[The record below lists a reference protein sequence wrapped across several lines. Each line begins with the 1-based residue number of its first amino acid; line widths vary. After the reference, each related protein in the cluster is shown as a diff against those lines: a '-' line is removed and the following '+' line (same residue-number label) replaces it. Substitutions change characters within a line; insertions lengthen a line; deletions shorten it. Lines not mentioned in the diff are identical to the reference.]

1 MENDFI
7 KIYFRL
13 IITTLFV
20 ASASHAQET
29 KNDPQLMALICEPL
43 VQILQQDLN
52 ALRAEKIELHNQNR
66 GLNENSSASV
76 EATCDQAEL
85 DSLKLSLRMHGDGA
99 KRRVERNR
107 RLAEDLSRT
116 ELELRAERLLNDK
129 LTSDLKAA
137 KTDLEAEKQR
147 NAELKWQIE
156 ILNDSLK
163 AHAEAKQVALKKDQQ
178 TKAKK
183 QASEVKAET
192 KHQALVTFDKL
203 HFLKLTKLQR
213 LQLQYGLKKL
223 GYYKASLD
231 GLWGNQTHQAV
242 NKFAKD
248 TGLRGWFPMSA
259 LNALKVKVDIP
270 DNLKPTARKAQPKS
284 ASSSSAKSSNGSL
297 GVVVGGALLCAMT
310 SNPDACLAGFS
321 DTVSGNKSNSSNN
334 VTNRNSSRYE
344 YVEIDGETK
353 YCYRIRANEYD
364 CD

>member
-1 MENDFI
+1 MANDFI
-7 KIYFRL
+7 KTHFRSI
-13 IITTLFV
+13 IITLLV

-29 KNDPQLMALICEPL
+29 QNEQQLLSLICEPL
-43 VQILQQDLN
+43 VKVLQQDLN
-52 ALRAEKIELHNQNR
+52 ALRADQIKLHNLNLR
-66 GLNENSSASV
+66 GDENSNVSV
-76 EATCDQAEL
+76 EETCDKTEL
-85 DSLKLSLRMHGDGA
+85 KSLQKSLSTYLAWSKRLRESNAKLS
-99 KRRVERNR
+99 K
-107 RLAEDLSRT
+107 
-116 ELELRAERLLNDK
+116 ELRK
-129 LTSDLKAA
+129 A

-147 NAELKWQIE
+147 NAQLKWQIK

-178 TKAKK
+178 TQAKK
-183 QASEVKAET
+183 QASEMKAET
-192 KHQALVTFDKL
+192 KNQVLVTFDKS

-231 GLWGNQTHQAV
+231 GLWGSQTHKAV

-248 TGLRGWFPMSA
+248 AGITAWFPMSV
-259 LNALKVKVDIP
+259 LNVLKIKVDIP

-284 ASSSSAKSSNGSL
+284 VSSSSAKSSNGSL